1 MRRYSSV
8 CISIINFINL
18 IVFKGSKSPLTKTSD
33 ASCISVLTLTFCP
46 DYRHELRSVLGR
58 IPNTIVTSW
67 KLVYRVW
74 QCFTNHQKKKN
85 SDFQAHFALTT
96 SWSSWESLC
105 DRKIGENLF
114 QDWRNQ
120 RNRWEGLPAC
130 SACLSS

>member
-58 IPNTIVTSW
+58 IPNTIITSW

-74 QCFTNHQKKKN
+74 QCFTNHQKKIQTFKHILHLLHHDPHGRV
-85 SDFQAHFALTT
+85 SVT
-96 SWSSWESLC
+96 
-105 DRKIGENLF
+105 ENL
-114 QDWRNQ
+114 
-120 RNRWEGLPAC
+120 GKIC
-130 SACLSS
+130 SRLKKPEEQMRRTSCSTCLSS